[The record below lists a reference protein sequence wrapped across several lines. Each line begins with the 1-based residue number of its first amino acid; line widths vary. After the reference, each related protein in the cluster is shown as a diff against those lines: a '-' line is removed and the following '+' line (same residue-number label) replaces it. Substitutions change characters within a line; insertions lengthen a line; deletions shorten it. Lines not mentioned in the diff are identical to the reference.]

1 MATISA
7 MRSRI
12 GAIFEAGGRAG
23 AAASAAVAG
32 GAMPALSAARTADSV
47 VNVSCTMNNIHVA
60 VSNIEGQVVSR
71 CSGGMLGY
79 KHRQRAS
86 AIAAREIGQA
96 AAKKAFEAGYR
107 VSHVQLKGPSKGRSQ
122 VLRGIQ
128 LGGLNVYDIRDVT
141 PIPTNGCRPK
151 HMRRL

>member
-1 MATISA
+1 MATLNA
-7 MRSRI
+7 LRSRI
-12 GAIFEAGGRAG
+12 STIFD
-23 AAASAAVAG
+23 AAAKPAAAAVSRA
-32 GAMPALSAARTADSV
+32 ADSV
-47 VNVSCTMNNIHVA
+47 VTVNCTMNNIHVA

-86 AIAAREIGQA
+86 GIAAREIGQQ
-96 AAKKAFEAGYR
+96 AAKKAFDAGFR
-107 VSHVQLKGPSKGRSQ
+107 MSHVELKGPSKGRAQ

-128 LGGLNVYDIRDVT
+128 LGGLNVNDIRDVT